1 MKRILAIIT
10 STLCLSL
17 YAVEYTPLTPPMG
30 SPSNTMQSVNNGAYM
45 SSGSAYSTTVYE
57 VGSYSPSAQ
66 APAVTPRRGGLPGKD
81 DTNYD
86 PNNPQFAPLPDAL
99 LPLLLFALGY
109 GLFFLPKKSRQT
121 TKKKI

>member
-17 YAVEYTPLTPPMG
+17 YAVEYTPLTPPMR

-86 PNNPQFAPLPDAL
+86 PNNPQFAPIGDAL
-99 LPLLLFALGY
+99 FPLLLFALAY
-109 GLFFLPKKSRQT
+109 GAWILTRR
-121 TKKKI
+121 KKIDY